1 MLRLA
6 IHALRRLRRD
16 RAVSTIA
23 LIVVAVG
30 IGANTA
36 LFTVVDAA
44 LLKPLPYPNAD
55 RLMALRIDDPE
66 FRDRYL
72 SFPVNAAHID
82 AWRQRCRSCEVLSA
96 IKATTT
102 TLSDVGETEQLDA
115 ARVTAG
121 FFEMLGIV
129 PAAGR
134 PFSSTDDRAGADRVA
149 LIGYPLWQRKFSGD
163 PSIVGRRVTLDGHT
177 VTIIGVLPARA
188 PIPGP
193 QQLGDLV
200 DLPRTIEVFLPAAFT
215 ADELRSPGDL
225 DYGVIARLRPFAS
238 PEVMRSEL
246 DGFEPDIST
255 RTGDDGRK
263 RTLVR
268 PLQELVV
275 RNARLPLLVLLSA
288 TAALLLIVCVNLTNL
303 LLARHAGRRRDAAI
317 RTALGA
323 RRRRLI
329 VESLVESLLL
339 VTVGGTIGVAIAR
352 ALTRVISAAAPLAVP
367 RLNAMAFDWRVLLFS
382 CVTTAGA
389 GLIVGALP
397 ALRLASADP
406 AEALKTADY
415 STTEGPRGVRMRRML
430 VAAQTAISLALLI
443 ATGLLVASFVRL
455 SQVDRGFDTNG
466 VLAIDLALP
475 PSAFA
480 DPAAQVRVLDAAVT
494 RVKTLPGVS
503 TAGITSLLPL
513 RGESTVNRLSY
524 PNDTRVEVAR
534 PLANYRYVSPGYF
547 AAIGTPLLRG
557 RTFRETDR
565 GHQVVILSARTAAA
579 LWPGQDPIGRLIQT
593 GGYFAAVS
601 EVIGVA
607 ADSRA
612 VDLERNDI
620 LFAYL
625 PYWLR
630 APWTT
635 AATLV
640 VRTAVTPAS
649 VIPAARRAIG
659 EVDPLVA
666 IPRVESMDDVV
677 GAALADRRFELSLMT
692 AFGGAA
698 FILAALGVYGL
709 VTFAVARRARE
720 IQIRVA
726 LGATSRDI
734 RRLIFEEGLTPVA
747 TGIAVGLP
755 LSVALGR
762 AMASLLFDVGPAN
775 VEVMAAASALV
786 LLATV
791 VACVP
796 SMRRVSYGQVRIR
809 R

>member
-1 MLRLA
+1 
-6 IHALRRLRRD
+6 
-16 RAVSTIA
+16 
-23 LIVVAVG
+23 
-30 IGANTA
+30 
-36 LFTVVDAA
+36 
-44 LLKPLPYPNAD
+44 
-55 RLMALRIDDPE
+55 
-66 FRDRYL
+66 
-72 SFPVNAAHID
+72 
-82 AWRQRCRSCEVLSA
+82 
-96 IKATTT
+96 
-102 TLSDVGETEQLDA
+102 
-115 ARVTAG
+115 
-121 FFEMLGIV
+121 
-129 PAAGR
+129 
-134 PFSSTDDRAGADRVA
+134 
-149 LIGYPLWQRKFSGD
+149 
-163 PSIVGRRVTLDGHT
+163 
-177 VTIIGVLPARA
+177 
-188 PIPGP
+188 
-193 QQLGDLV
+193 
-200 DLPRTIEVFLPAAFT
+200 
-215 ADELRSPGDL
+215 
-225 DYGVIARLRPFAS
+225 
-238 PEVMRSEL
+238 
-246 DGFEPDIST
+246 
-255 RTGDDGRK
+255 
-263 RTLVR
+263 
-268 PLQELVV
+268 
-275 RNARLPLLVLLSA
+275 
-288 TAALLLIVCVNLTNL
+288 
-303 LLARHAGRRRDAAI
+303 
-317 RTALGA
+317 
-323 RRRRLI
+323 
-329 VESLVESLLL
+329 
-339 VTVGGTIGVAIAR
+339 
-352 ALTRVISAAAPLAVP
+352 
-367 RLNAMAFDWRVLLFS
+367 
-382 CVTTAGA
+382 
-389 GLIVGALP
+389 
-397 ALRLASADP
+397 
-406 AEALKTADY
+406 
-415 STTEGPRGVRMRRML
+415 
-430 VAAQTAISLALLI
+430 
-443 ATGLLVASFVRL
+443 
-455 SQVDRGFDTNG
+455 
-466 VLAIDLALP
+466 
-475 PSAFA
+475 
-480 DPAAQVRVLDAAVT
+480 
-494 RVKTLPGVS
+494 
-503 TAGITSLLPL
+503 
-513 RGESTVNRLSY
+513 
-524 PNDTRVEVAR
+524 
-534 PLANYRYVSPGYF
+534 
-547 AAIGTPLLRG
+547 
-557 RTFRETDR
+557 
-565 GHQVVILSARTAAA
+565 VILSARTAAA

-698 FILAALGVYGL
+698 FVLAALGVYGL

>member
-1 MLRLA
+1 
-6 IHALRRLRRD
+6 
-16 RAVSTIA
+16 
-23 LIVVAVG
+23 
-30 IGANTA
+30 
-36 LFTVVDAA
+36 
-44 LLKPLPYPNAD
+44 
-55 RLMALRIDDPE
+55 
-66 FRDRYL
+66 
-72 SFPVNAAHID
+72 
-82 AWRQRCRSCEVLSA
+82 
-96 IKATTT
+96 
-102 TLSDVGETEQLDA
+102 
-115 ARVTAG
+115 
-121 FFEMLGIV
+121 
-129 PAAGR
+129 
-134 PFSSTDDRAGADRVA
+134 
-149 LIGYPLWQRKFSGD
+149 
-163 PSIVGRRVTLDGHT
+163 
-177 VTIIGVLPARA
+177 
-188 PIPGP
+188 
-193 QQLGDLV
+193 
-200 DLPRTIEVFLPAAFT
+200 
-215 ADELRSPGDL
+215 
-225 DYGVIARLRPFAS
+225 
-238 PEVMRSEL
+238 
-246 DGFEPDIST
+246 
-255 RTGDDGRK
+255 
-263 RTLVR
+263 
-268 PLQELVV
+268 
-275 RNARLPLLVLLSA
+275 
-288 TAALLLIVCVNLTNL
+288 
-303 LLARHAGRRRDAAI
+303 
-317 RTALGA
+317 
-323 RRRRLI
+323 
-329 VESLVESLLL
+329 
-339 VTVGGTIGVAIAR
+339 
-352 ALTRVISAAAPLAVP
+352 
-367 RLNAMAFDWRVLLFS
+367 
-382 CVTTAGA
+382 
-389 GLIVGALP
+389 
-397 ALRLASADP
+397 
-406 AEALKTADY
+406 
-415 STTEGPRGVRMRRML
+415 
-430 VAAQTAISLALLI
+430 
-443 ATGLLVASFVRL
+443 VASFVRL

-698 FILAALGVYGL
+698 FVLAALGVYGL